1 MRKLLILLFLFLLAL
16 VTVSSPPLE
25 AANPKPAQPVSL
37 RPEAVIEGPL
47 LTLGDIFE
55 GLDTLAD
62 TTVAQAPAPGGQL
75 RLSAQWLQRLAR
87 AYGLAWQPRPGLTSL
102 RVERSSQIIGQTEIA
117 AALGDALSR
126 QGIGGDLDIVLDNAG
141 LALHLPVGG
150 IPELQVASLSFDPR
164 SERIAARIRAVGEDG
179 YQVRAL
185 VRGRAL
191 QMTEVPM
198 LRHQLGSDQVIG
210 QQDLEWRRI
219 PTARLG
225 RQTLTDPAE
234 MLGKSPRRSLRPG
247 RPLRAGDLQ
256 TPVVVARNSLVT
268 LSLRTRFMRLTVQGR
283 ALENGGLGDVVRVVN
298 IKSNAVV
305 HGVVAAPNRVV
316 LTSSAQ
322 DSLHQEASR

>member
-1 MRKLLILLFLFLLAL
+1 MRKLLVLVVLLLLAL
-16 VTVSSPPLE
+16 ATVGSPPLE
-25 AANPKPAQPVSL
+25 AAVDTPAQPVSL
-37 RPEAVIEGPL
+37 KPEAVIEGPM
-47 LTLGDIFE
+47 LTLGDLFE
-55 GLDTLAD
+55 GLDALAD

-75 RLSAQWLQRLAR
+75 RLSAQWLKRLAR
-87 AYGLAWQPRPGLTSL
+87 AYGLAWQPRPGFVSL
-102 RVERSSQIIGQTEIA
+102 RVERSSQTIGQAEIA
-117 AALGDALSR
+117 ALLGDALGR

-141 LALHLPVGG
+141 LTLHMPVGAV
-150 IPELQVASLSFDPR
+150 PELQVASLSFDPR

-191 QMTEVPM
+191 QMTEVPV

-210 QQDLEWRRI
+210 EQDLEWRRI

-225 RQTLTDPAE
+225 RHTLTDPAE

-268 LSLRTRFMRLTVQGR
+268 LRLETRFMRLTAQGR

-305 HGVVAAPNRVV
+305 HGVVAAPNTVV
-316 LTSSAQ
+316 LTASHQ